1 VKIRTCHTANARYC
15 SIKRVASAVG
25 DGATVVRLAHE
36 YLTSPHRPR
45 CPSRY
50 RGWPTGSELAWARTG
65 AWMAGHARPLAAATG
80 IVVSGWLIR
89 RWRRR
94 R

>member
-1 VKIRTCHTANARYC
+1 
-15 SIKRVASAVG
+15 
-25 DGATVVRLAHE
+25 
-36 YLTSPHRPR
+36 
-45 CPSRY
+45 
-50 RGWPTGSELAWARTG
+50 
-65 AWMAGHARPLAAATG
+65 MAGHARPLAAATG

>member
-1 VKIRTCHTANARYC
+1 M
-15 SIKRVASAVG
+15 
-25 DGATVVRLAHE
+25 E
-36 YLTSPHRPR
+36 
-45 CPSRY
+45 
-50 RGWPTGSELAWARTG
+50 TGSAQTTENPAVVADAEQHALEEIAGIRVRVG